1 MASRRIIQSAPR
13 VNKGDLIGGW
23 SFLVGLVLAV
33 ILGAMGSVDGFVSTI
48 LIILGLIV
56 GFLNVSDKETNQ
68 FLLAGITLVIVAS
81 FGAGALQGL
90 TAVADILHAV
100 LILFV
105 PATIIVALKSVFQI
119 ARR

>member
-1 MASRRIIQSAPR
+1 VASKRGASAS
-13 VNKGDLIGGW
+13 KGDLVGGW
-23 SFLVGLVLAV
+23 SFLIGLVLAV
-33 ILGAMGSVDGFVSTI
+33 ILGAMGRIDGAMSTI
-48 LIILGLIV
+48 LVILGLIV
-56 GFLNVSDKETNQ
+56 GFLNVSDKETEH
-68 FLLAGITLVIVAS
+68 FLLAGVTLVIVAS

-90 TAVADILHAV
+90 TIVADILHAV